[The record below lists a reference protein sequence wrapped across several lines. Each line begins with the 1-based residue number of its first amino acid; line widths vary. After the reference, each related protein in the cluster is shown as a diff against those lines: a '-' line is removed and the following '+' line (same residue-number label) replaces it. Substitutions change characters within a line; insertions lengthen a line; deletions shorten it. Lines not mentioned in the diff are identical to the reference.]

1 MGRNTLIGAIA
12 GGVIVFSTFFD
23 SWGWGISWPL
33 SGGFSFTLF
42 LTGVAIAVL
51 SLMGKR
57 LWAQYATVA
66 AATLVIAE
74 IFNTL
79 FSLPFVDV
87 RLQMTFALVGAA
99 GAVYAHFIAK
109 QDKAAF

>member
-42 LTGVAIAVL
+42 LTGVAIA
-51 SLMGKR
+51 
-57 LWAQYATVA
+57 
-66 AATLVIAE
+66 E